1 MAGARGALLP
11 CEGEE
16 SRMTAGMEFAPT
28 PAMALHTS
36 PALVAFAS
44 LLQLPALDLE
54 ARVALE
60 LTENPA
66 LEEDPA
72 PVSCP
77 LCGAPAAGSAT
88 GSFPCPCPCLA
99 GGARSGARPGAGAV
113 PDPGRTA
120 RGGTGGSSRRSP
132 GRSSAGTSPAL
143 IGPVPTCRRA
153 MRPTSWRNSRMLPG

>member
-1 MAGARGALLP
+1 
-11 CEGEE
+11 
-16 SRMTAGMEFAPT
+16 MTAGMEFAPT

-54 ARVALE
+54 ARVTQE

-99 GGARSGARPGAGAV
+99 GGARSGTAPAPGPYRILAALRAAAPAGPPGAPPGV
-113 PDPGRTA
+113 PRPVRL
-120 RGGTGGSSRRSP
+120 RR
-132 GRSSAGTSPAL
+132 
-143 IGPVPTCRRA
+143 
-153 MRPTSWRNSRMLPG
+153 